1 MAGEGGSGGGVFL
14 LFKMERPFVSFVFI
28 LGLCRCRIMVGNL
41 RALSFLL
48 PPTLVLCLRT
58 QPKRFEREKRKEKK
72 ASFQALH
79 FTFTLCFRFWL
90 FTGVFFL
97 LLLSFSLSIQVFSTF
112 AFTFIPILSLFPS
125 SLSLPWSFFFSVK
138 ILERWFVSVV
148 FDTHGGAGRSGYGM
162 V

>member
-72 ASFQALH
+72 SLISSIAFYFYTLFSVLAIHRCFLSSPPLLLPFDTGLLH
-79 FTFTLCFRFWL
+79 FCIHFYTHPLP
-90 FTGVFFL
+90 
-97 LLLSFSLSIQVFSTF
+97 LSFLPFASLVF
-112 AFTFIPILSLFPS
+112 
-125 SLSLPWSFFFSVK
+125 FFFS
-138 ILERWFVSVV
+138 ENTREVV
-148 FDTHGGAGRSGYGM
+148 CVGSF
-162 V
+162 